1 MKSRML
7 SGFFYKSQNDLNTRL
22 DLRNKFSIRNGAETL
37 SLNSSRHNSKFTEP
51 SKFSRNYR
59 NPRDPECFLIS
70 FKISE
75 IARERAIKWRAN
87 NPRGK
92 LLRWNEIWSLKI
104 RRNKI
109 WNLIGRNRQVSKLE
123 IQDAS
128 ILRTISRFFEKYAR
142 LFFSNFFPRLNAW
155 NLWRDTWILRMKKK
169 KKNLESRKIH
179 SYKYV
184 IFSRIREIIYL
195 AMDG

>member
-70 FKISE
+70 FKTSE

-92 LLRWNEIWSLKI
+92 LLRWSEIWSLKI

-142 LFFSNFFPRLNAW
+142 LFFFKFFSASQCVKFMTRYMNIA
-155 NLWRDTWILRMKKK
+155 DEKKEK
-169 KKNLESRKIH
+169 K
-179 SYKYV
+179 
-184 IFSRIREIIYL
+184 SRIPKNSFIQIRYF
-195 AMDG
+195 

>member
-70 FKISE
+70 FKTSE

-142 LFFSNFFPRLNAW
+142 LFFFQIFFRVSMRGIYDEIHEYCGWKKRKKISNPEKFIHTNTLFLV
-155 NLWRDTWILRMKKK
+155 
-169 KKNLESRKIH
+169 ESEK
-179 SYKYV
+179 
-184 IFSRIREIIYL
+184 
-195 AMDG
+195 

>member
-70 FKISE
+70 FKTSE

-92 LLRWNEIWSLKI
+92 LLRWSEIWSLKI
-104 RRNKI
+104 RRNKN

-142 LFFSNFFPRLNAW
+142 LFFFQIFFRVSMRGIYDEIHEYRGW
-155 NLWRDTWILRMKKK
+155 KKK
-169 KKNLESRKIH
+169 EKK
-179 SYKYV
+179 
-184 IFSRIREIIYL
+184 SRIPKNSFIQIRYF
-195 AMDG
+195 

>member
-70 FKISE
+70 FKTSE

-104 RRNKI
+104 RRNKN

-123 IQDAS
+123 SPWNPGCFHPSNDLE
-128 ILRTISRFFEKYAR
+128 ILREICAPFFFQIFFRVSMRGIYDEIHEYRGWKKRKKISIPEKFIHTNT
-142 LFFSNFFPRLNAW
+142 LFLV
-155 NLWRDTWILRMKKK
+155 
-169 KKNLESRKIH
+169 ESEK
-179 SYKYV
+179 
-184 IFSRIREIIYL
+184 
-195 AMDG
+195 

>member
-70 FKISE
+70 FKTSE

-92 LLRWNEIWSLKI
+92 LLRWSEIWSLKI

-142 LFFSNFFPRLNAW
+142 LFFFQIFFRVSMRGIYDEIHEYRGW
-155 NLWRDTWILRMKKK
+155 KKK
-169 KKNLESRKIH
+169 RKKISNPEKFIHTNTLFLVESEK
-179 SYKYV
+179 
-184 IFSRIREIIYL
+184 
-195 AMDG
+195 